1 MTGPVVAGLIF
12 LAFAVLN
19 LIPPPARAGPPRSDP
34 GVPGISDPALM
45 MDLLGAMLTAGAP
58 LTGALAVLARSCDPP
73 VARRLET
80 VRAALV
86 LGTDWDTA
94 WRPGRD
100 RSPSRQEEHASVHAL
115 CEALRFA
122 GTTGAPSA
130 AILHAHAAQLRR
142 RRNREAEKRAAALGV
157 RLVVPLGLCALP
169 AFVCLG
175 VVPVLLALVPALG

>member
-12 LAFAVLN
+12 LAFAVVN
-19 LIPPPARAGPPRSDP
+19 LIPPMVRAGPPGKDA

-45 MDLLGAMLTAGAP
+45 MDLVGAMLTAGAP
-58 LTGALAVLARSCDPP
+58 LTRALGVLARSCDPP
-73 VARRLET
+73 VARLLET
-80 VRAALV
+80 VGAALA
-86 LGTDWDTA
+86 LGADWDTA
-94 WRPGRD
+94 WRPGQNLP
-100 RSPSRQEEHASVHAL
+100 RSRYGEHASVEAL

-130 AILHAHAAQLRR
+130 AIMHTHASQLRR
-142 RRNREAEKRAAALGV
+142 RRNREVERRAAALGV
-157 RLVVPLGLCALP
+157 KLVLPLGLCALP